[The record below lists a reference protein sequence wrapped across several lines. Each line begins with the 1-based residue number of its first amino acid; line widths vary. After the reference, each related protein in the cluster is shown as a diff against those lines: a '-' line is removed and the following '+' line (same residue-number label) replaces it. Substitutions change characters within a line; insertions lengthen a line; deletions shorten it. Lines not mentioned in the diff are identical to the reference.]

1 MKKLFIGVGVLAVIG
16 VIVVVFFL
24 SNLGSVI
31 TKAVEVFGSEV
42 LQTEVSLMETEIS
55 PTSGKGTM
63 RGLKVGNPKGFETA
77 SAMEFSEVILG
88 LDVATLTKSTVVVNE
103 IVIDAPQF
111 TYELGSDGSNIDAIK
126 RNIDTSMGSANGGSS
141 ASKPES
147 PKSDSGDGKKL
158 IIEKFILRDAK
169 VNVSAVGLGGKTL
182 TVSIPT
188 IQLNDIGKDKGGASP
203 GEVAKKIFDSINQ
216 EIGKAVSGL
225 GLGKAKDVVEGVA
238 SDLKENLGEEVA
250 GSTEALGDGAKK
262 LGDSVKG
269 IFGE

>member
-126 RNIDTSMGSANGGSS
+126 KNVDSYIRTGKGSSEKKPSDGGS
-141 ASKPES
+141 
-147 PKSDSGDGKKL
+147 KKL
-158 IIEKFILRDAK
+158 IIEKLSILNGKA
-169 VNVSAVGLGGKTL
+169 NVSAAVLQGKTMSVDL
-182 TVSIPT
+182 PNIV
-188 IQLNDIGKDKGGASP
+188 LEDIGKSKGGATP
-203 GEVAKKIFDSINQ
+203 GEVANKILDALKRNVDGAVKHLSLNQ
-216 EIGKAVSGL
+216 VEEVVGSVVSGT
-225 GLGKAKDVVEGVA
+225 KDMLEKGTSETKDLVESSPV
-238 SDLKENLGEEVA
+238 
-250 GSTEALGDGAKK
+250 GDA
-262 LGDSVKG
+262 VKG
-269 IFGE
+269 LFGN